1 MRTHYPEQFE
11 VLTKISVPF
20 RDHQKG
26 KWDFSSYKKIIQLS
40 EENDKII
47 DKIHYN
53 EGVRSSLHWKLSNDQ
68 KRDFYYALSIFSKMT
83 RNDEFIFERQMESGD
98 IFVFNNC
105 RILHGR
111 RAFEG
116 GRKMQGCYFTKQ
128 SLIANKKQLKFKLK
142 YLQNQ

>member
-1 MRTHYPEQFE
+1 M
-11 VLTKISVPF
+11 PF

-26 KWDFSSYKKIIQLS
+26 KWDFSSYKKIIELNP
-40 EENDKII
+40 ENGKLI

-53 EGVRSSLHWKLSNDQ
+53 EGVRSSIHWKIGNDV
-68 KRDFYYALSIFSKMT
+68 KKDFYYALSIFSKMA
-83 RNDEFIFERQMESGD
+83 RSDEFTFERQMESGD
-98 IFVFNNC
+98 IFIFNNT

-111 RAFEG
+111 RSFEG

-128 SLIANKKQLKFKLK
+128 GMMAMKRQLKFKLK